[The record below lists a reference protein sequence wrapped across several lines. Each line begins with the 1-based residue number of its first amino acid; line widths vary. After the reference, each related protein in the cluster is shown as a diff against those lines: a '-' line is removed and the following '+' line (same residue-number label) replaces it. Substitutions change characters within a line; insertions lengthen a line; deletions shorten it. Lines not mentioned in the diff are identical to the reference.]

1 MKVGFIAPYWLPHHG
16 GGEQYV
22 HETACALLEQNVN
35 VVAFTSTVEDLEKDN
50 GRFPSNRLTRWSPDG
65 KNTYIKDWN
74 NHYAW
79 MDGKDSDT
87 FGSIDDDEPQT
98 HIMRDYDFIDAAVK
112 WAEDEGITIAIIN
125 SPWTRVAFHHVQL
138 LYTRLQALGI
148 KVGGMHLDLALSVRN
163 DLLHEYKYHQDWE
176 KAAEIIQ
183 EAQLEVID
191 ELGENRAYYDW
202 DSPLFF
208 KPDFVISCSEWSD
221 RFIDPL
227 QKVPHFVL
235 HPLMRENYW
244 EGLPQYP
251 QGMEPVNITMI
262 NPQYHKGRSIMSNLI
277 TTNDEQWSFRVLAG
291 GYGDSFKEFL
301 PMVENSWAA
310 TNGALDA
317 QKYVHDM
324 REVYR
329 NTDILLF
336 PSRYEGYGMAAV
348 EPMFCGTAVIAS
360 NYPAILEAVGSD
372 ITTLCPFFND
382 REDWDFAVD
391 DVLTQ
396 LGYWQNKSLERAKEL
411 KERQMAELW
420 QLNYFLGG
428 L

>member
-22 HETACALLEQNVN
+22 HQTACSLLEQNVN
-35 VVAFTSTVEDLEKDN
+35 VVAFTCTVEDLEKDN
-50 GRFPSNRLTRWSPDG
+50 GNFPSNRITRWSPDG
-65 KNTYIKDWN
+65 KNTYVKDWN
-74 NHYAW
+74 NHIAW
-79 MDGKDSDT
+79 ENDKSSATWGG
-87 FGSIDDDEPQT
+87 FDDDESQT

-112 WAEDEGITIAIIN
+112 WAEDEGITVAIIN
-125 SPWTRVAFHHVQL
+125 SPWTRVMFHHAKL
-138 LYTRLQALGI
+138 LYARLQALGI
-148 KVGGMHLDLALSVRN
+148 KVGSMHLDLSGLIRK
-163 DLLHEYKYHQDWE
+163 DLIHEYSHHQDWE

-191 ELGENRAYYDW
+191 EIGENLAYYEW
-202 DSPLFF
+202 DSPMFF
-208 KPDFVISCSEWSD
+208 NPDFIISCSHWSD
-221 RFIDPL
+221 RFTDPL

-235 HPLMRENYW
+235 HPIMRENYW
-244 EGLPQYP
+244 EELPQFP
-251 QGMEPVNITMI
+251 QNLGSVNITMI
-262 NPQYHKGRSIMSNLI
+262 NPQYHKGRSIM
-277 TTNDEQWSFRVLAG
+277 TNMICNDQDEWNFRVLAG
-291 GYGDSFKEFL
+291 GYGDALKEFI

-310 TNGALDA
+310 NNESLDI
-317 QKYVHDM
+317 QTYVHDM

-360 NYPAILEAVGSD
+360 NYPAIVEAVGTD
-372 ITTLCPFFND
+372 IKTLCPFFSD
-382 REDWDFAVD
+382 DDDWEFAAD
-391 DVLTQ
+391 EVLSQ
-396 LGYWQNKSLERAKEL
+396 LGYWQNKSLERVKEL

-420 QLNYFLGG
+420 SLNFFLGG